1 MKTITLSNKL
11 HTIEMTKLAV
21 GHSGISIPEKS
32 EFVKQYMDA
41 YIDAGGNCVDT
52 ARLYEFG
59 NAELEVG
66 EWLKGKSRDK
76 IVLVTKCAHFD
87 REVYP
92 IQHRLASDEIR
103 ADIETS
109 LHELDVDYIDVLFL
123 HRDDINRDVS
133 EIMPTLHEFVK
144 TGKVRILGASN
155 WTAGRIAAAN
165 KFANENGLTPFS
177 VSQIHHSLG
186 VTTAAQSGD
195 LSHVIMDDIEYS
207 WYSDE
212 KFPVMAWSATAHGFF
227 SKLTAGEELNPR
239 VANRYS
245 WSQENFRRSERA
257 KSLAEELGVSVG
269 AVVLAY
275 LMCDENVPTTA
286 IASFSKF
293 EQFEEAIEATKVSL
307 TQEQR
312 KYLAG

>member
-1 MKTITLSNKL
+1 MTLSNKL

-21 GHSGISIPEKS
+21 GHSGISFPEKS
-32 EFVKQYMDA
+32 EFVKRYMDA
-41 YIDAGGNCVDT
+41 YVDAGGNCVDT

-59 NAELEVG
+59 NGERAVG
-66 EWLKGKSRDK
+66 DWLKTKSRDK
-76 IVLVTKCAHFD
+76 IVLVTKCAHYD

-92 IQHRLASDEIR
+92 IQHRLAPDEIR
-103 ADIETS
+103 ADVETS
-109 LHELDVDYIDVLFL
+109 LRELDADYIDVLFL
-123 HRDDINRDVS
+123 HRDDIKRDVS
-133 EIMPTLHEFVK
+133 EIMPTLHEFIK
-144 TGKVRILGASN
+144 TGKVRVLGASN

-177 VSQIHHSLG
+177 VSQIHHGLG

-195 LSHVIMDDIEYS
+195 LSHVIMDNIEYS
-207 WYSDE
+207 WYKDS

-227 SKLTAGEELNPR
+227 SKLAAGVELNPW
-239 VANRYS
+239 VAQRYG
-245 WSQENFRRSERA
+245 WLKENFRRAERT
-257 KSLAEELGVSVG
+257 KLLAEELGVSVG

-293 EQFEEAIEATKVSL
+293 EQFEEAVEATRIEL
-307 TQEQR
+307 TEEQR
-312 KYLAG
+312 KYLAK